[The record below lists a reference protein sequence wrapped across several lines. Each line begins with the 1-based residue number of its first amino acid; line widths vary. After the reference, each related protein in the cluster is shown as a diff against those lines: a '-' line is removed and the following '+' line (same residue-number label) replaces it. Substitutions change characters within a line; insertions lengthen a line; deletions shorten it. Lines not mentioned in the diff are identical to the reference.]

1 MSFSPSSTSKRLK
14 KLTPIKTLPIVQ
26 FYSSPR
32 KVIILT
38 PKSKTKRLFT
48 DYEFENKDT
57 FTHPNSP
64 NDNLFH
70 LVCKMLDNAGCLNDF
85 ITFLHLVNKDKFSL
99 DNISFLLFLDTARF
113 LGLSNLSQMTY
124 PHQTKHFWK
133 AGKKLLHNKFIYF
146 MGGPNHFGQQSQ
158 DLKPDNARINFAVPS
173 ISVLNES
180 DNGSLEILF

>member
-1 MSFSPSSTSKRLK
+1 MVTYFFSDDKMKKKAKLWLHKPKRKRDILSFSPSSTPKRLK
-14 KLTPIKTLPIVQ
+14 KLTPIKTPPSVQ

-64 NDNLFH
+64 NDDLFH
-70 LVCKMLDNAGCLNDF
+70 SVCKKLENAGCLNDF
-85 ITFLHLVNKDKFSL
+85 ITFLHLVNKDKFPL

-133 AGKKLLHNKFIYF
+133 A
-146 MGGPNHFGQQSQ
+146 
-158 DLKPDNARINFAVPS
+158 R
-173 ISVLNES
+173 
-180 DNGSLEILF
+180 